1 MVVAATAQPYAVA
14 FLFALSFSCCM
25 AGAALRRWPDEV
37 KAYMDRMDGSLL
49 FVSPATH
56 RALIQAVGVTLTGL
70 SLVALVAAAFI
81 A

>member
-1 MVVAATAQPYAVA
+1 
-14 FLFALSFSCCM
+14 
-25 AGAALRRWPDEV
+25 
-37 KAYMDRMDGSLL
+37 MDRMDGSLL